1 MHQIEISNQLY
12 EQAKLGA
19 MEAGFE
25 NVNENVAEI
34 ISDYVSFDI
43 SSAETMFTEQRLE
56 SIDKATAQIESG
68 QFLTSKQADVELER
82 RRAEWLQSNPTPR

>member
-1 MHQIEISNQLY
+1 M
-12 EQAKLGA
+12 GA

-82 RRAEWLQSNPTPR
+82 RRAEWLQSNPTLR